1 MEQRIRQISDEISRR
16 YSMPIDIEYERKY
29 HLPLIN
35 DPAQAAVVAETAVK
49 ILGED
54 YFLEAPRHAMTA
66 EDFAFYLDKIP
77 GCMFRL
83 GAGQQWAP
91 LHAATFD
98 FNDEILKTGILM
110 FCALALGDR
119 LE

>member
-1 MEQRIRQISDEISRR
+1 
-16 YSMPIDIEYERKY
+16 
-29 HLPLIN
+29 
-35 DPAQAAVVAETAVK
+35 
-49 ILGED
+49 
-54 YFLEAPRHAMTA
+54 
-66 EDFAFYLDKIP
+66 
-77 GCMFRL
+77 MFRL